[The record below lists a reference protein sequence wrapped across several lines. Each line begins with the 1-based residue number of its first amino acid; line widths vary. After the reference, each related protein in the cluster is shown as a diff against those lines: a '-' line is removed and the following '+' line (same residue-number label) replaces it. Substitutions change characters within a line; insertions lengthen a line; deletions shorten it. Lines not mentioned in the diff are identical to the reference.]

1 MPSAT
6 TASPATIHPASRID
20 AREHDPRVVEMVNT
34 PISLGVLGKPPPP
47 RTRVAPPTLTPVRP
61 ADYFLD
67 FLVLA
72 VASAMIGPQLKL
84 ALGLK
89 TIKTASFVHSFVW
102 ATKIAT
108 PTLLVALV
116 YIDRIKSKL
125 SIDCE
130 DWMCERLAVGALI
143 TAEKVR
149 SPSRAFPAPHSS
161 LPVEPPCSRRR
172 PLPQYLRDA
181 GVKAEQWATCAN
193 ISKADV
199 NRIEREFLAL
209 LDFDMRVTSA
219 HLLALHPDFMR
230 AARADADRETRA
242 AASPPGTSIFAR
254 RERVVYHYK
263 IQDRAEERRSS
274 PPAPAPVYLPDLLYP
289 DSPEEKD
296 TPPVITPPDSNDLG
310 LRFDKPQYGRRRTA
324 NPYVAAAEAAASSR
338 VPAAYPSHRPH
349 HRDVEMEARMRWYA
363 ADARYPSSRPAK
375 SSPRWQP
382 YSPPSRRYG
391 SPPRP
396 ARSQQRPSQDYPWRS
411 LKWSSD
417 RRDDVWGPSGL

>member
-34 PISLGVLGKPPPP
+34 PISLGVL
-47 RTRVAPPTLTPVRP
+47 
-61 ADYFLD
+61 DYFLD

-102 ATKIAT
+102 ATKVAT

-130 DWMCERLAVGALI
+130 DWICERLAVGALI
-143 TAEKVR
+143 TAEK
-149 SPSRAFPAPHSS
+149 
-161 LPVEPPCSRRR
+161 
-172 PLPQYLRDA
+172 YLRDA

-209 LDFDMRVTSA
+209 LDFDMRVTDA

-254 RERVVYHYK
+254 RERAVYHYK